1 MWEGCHAHSNGI
13 QSCEKGI
20 HVERSQGVGCLSSHG
35 EDEVL
40 MVEQGQRPSTGS
52 LEPKQGEK
60 DVPVGQQPRV

>member
-1 MWEGCHAHSNGI
+1 M
-13 QSCEKGI
+13 
-20 HVERSQGVGCLSSHG
+20 ERSQGVGCLSSHG